1 MRPLATLL
9 LLGAAALLS
18 TAADEKGAKKA
29 DNHKDHP
36 VPAYFKTAEAAKP
49 YPKTLAP
56 ETFQHPAQIKAY
68 AIARQIPGVLAQQPC
83 YCHCDK
89 TGHGSLLHCHIDSHS
104 AG

>member
-1 MRPLATLL
+1 MRPLAVLL

-29 DNHKDHP
+29 AAPKDP

-56 ETFQHPAQIKAY
+56 ETFQHPAQVKAY
-68 AIARQIPGVLAQQPC
+68 AVARRIPGVLAQQPC

-89 TGHGSLLHCHIDSHS
+89 MGHGSLLHCHIDSHS